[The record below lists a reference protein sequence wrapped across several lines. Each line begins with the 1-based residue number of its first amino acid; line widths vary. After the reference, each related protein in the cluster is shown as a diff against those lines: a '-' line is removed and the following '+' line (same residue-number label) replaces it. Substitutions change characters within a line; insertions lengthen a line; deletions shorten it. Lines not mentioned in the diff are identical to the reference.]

1 MSLIACRARRAK
13 STVAR
18 VVISPPTMTKPV
30 LQNVSHATRDVGS
43 CARQASSTES
53 LTASH
58 SLSGWPSVTDSEV
71 KRYRLMTGADTT
83 MDLCHAHPAFEPHGL
98 GPRALGL

>member
-1 MSLIACRARRAK
+1 
-13 STVAR
+13 
-18 VVISPPTMTKPV
+18 MTKPV
-30 LQNVSHATRDVGS
+30 LQNVSQATRDVGS

-58 SLSGWPSVTDSEV
+58 SLSGWPSVTDSDV

-83 MDLCHAHPAFEPHGL
+83 MDLAHAHPAFERVPGFFAFS
-98 GPRALGL
+98 RFRVSMAQALPARGALSRGAR